1 VIILCEGSAV
11 VVVRWRER
19 VVLVLVLV
27 LERVLR
33 RAMRERAPPKLGHWV
48 SIEPGGLWV
57 SWSSLTRCCARS
69 PRHDWVVLRPLLR
82 RTEGGGM
89 DDGMARGGVEVVGCE
104 AWSGGREVEWRR
116 RKRRAKGDRRGRQAR
131 AEPRDRGKGGPARPI
146 PWRQRTGS
154 SVLRAAGNPPE
165 SDGSLSLTMHS
176 RSRSG

>member
-1 VIILCEGSAV
+1 MIILCEGSAV

-27 LERVLR
+27 LERVLC

-116 RKRRAKGDRRGRQAR
+116 KEKTSEGRPKGKAGQSGAQ
-131 AEPRDRGKGGPARPI
+131 GQGQGGARPAN
-146 PWRQRTGS
+146 PVAAAHWLQ
-154 SVLRAAGNPPE
+154 RAAGCGQPP
-165 SDGSLSLTMHS
+165 GK
-176 RSRSG
+176 